1 MAIAAAAE
9 EVLKTALE
17 GDPKSRA
24 FVMQILSFKMKS
36 YLMHHMHG
44 GRKGPKGGM
53 GGAFGGMG
61 GPHGGIGNMF
71 GGMGGPQ
78 DGMKGSQGGMSGMF
92 GGMGGPQSGMG
103 GMGDMFGGMGGSQ
116 DGMSGMFGGMGSSQG
131 GMNGMFGGMGGP
143 QGGMGG
149 MGDMFGGMGGSQGGM
164 SGMFGGMGGPQGGMS
179 TSAVRRGPEGSG
191 GNVRPTD
198 GAGSSRPPNFDNSR
212 PPQNTT
218 PFESG
223 DRRTSLPPM
232 TSNSVTNNI
241 GNNAVFSASSIGP
254 QSWGEQSD
262 GSFICKDGTRIDLI
276 KIKCDGFTD
285 CRDKSDEA
293 NCTRRFRRDASIEDV
308 NSVEDHNSTEDR
320 NSTEDHNSVEE
331 TNSWENDND
340 DRAFGNSIY
349 RSRLSKD
356 RSGDRRRRNGTDTD
370 SSNERSSS
378 GNRRERGSRKSSP
391 GRFDDDDLDSGE
403 DILDA
408 LTRLIGSAGD
418 DNETAAAQDDFLTL
432 FQDIM
437 RTNVASMP
445 GFNNNI
451 HNSVQ
456 QNEKR
461 NGTRRTMQLKRSSQS
476 SMFPRPGR
484 HGGGRGGGRNFH
496 CSAKMKEMLEMKKVI
511 SMMFMQLVN
520 SEPDNMKGFT
530 FLPVTLRQS
539 LKSAITMVLM
549 QGPPRVNKPWFK
561 ALQNNSRL
569 SNLTFGVYKDA
580 KKLKGVDKLQKIF
593 DYWRNN
599 ASQLARNALA
609 GDSESLE
616 LLDLSLQYM
625 DASKPY
631 LARMHD
637 IKSRMMEMM
646 KNDRTKMRSL
656 LSGKLGTEPT
666 LDERCMRLSGD
677 VAQAMNSAQITQQEV
692 STIFESPFDMM
703 QEDGNSESSSSSV
716 PIYWRVENQ
725 DVLRGER
732 CFATGA
738 MTWSKVA
745 VCSCKESAV
754 RLPPVMFGPQP
765 FGMNGRGGSDEDMGV
780 GNEIFGM
787 GGGRPGGGFRGIG
800 GGEGPSRGGFFGR
813 GGSRDGDQNGDD
825 DNDNSGGSGMMF
837 PNLPGPS
844 NSGGSPIIFPG
855 SSIDLSTI
863 QNIISNSIS
872 NPDGSLNLDAL
883 KNIFANQAS
892 GGLDLGSIFGN
903 VGSQISP
910 NMTPQATSNTGG
922 SAGGS
927 GGFDINSLQSFFN
940 SNGPRT
946 GGPMSNFNF
955 APLRSGNNR
964 PDANRQINLGAE
976 NRNRSDAGRPD
987 ANRQINLGAGNRNR
1001 SDAGRPFDRDAGWH
1015 NSTNNSSRL
1024 SHIELNH
1031 RSEMELQDGTL
1042 QVTGEVLVGLK
1053 LNGSFDL
1060 GSICADSWNS
1070 TEALVVCNVLA
1081 NRLSRHEKPLMR
1093 AQAKSPVKPPKTPM
1107 NNELNVA
1114 IKLGGVKCQGN
1125 ETDIMQCTHSPWGPQ
1140 SCPGNVKATV
1150 TCIVR

>member
-1 MAIAAAAE
+1 
-9 EVLKTALE
+9 
-17 GDPKSRA
+17 
-24 FVMQILSFKMKS
+24 
-36 YLMHHMHG
+36 
-44 GRKGPKGGM
+44 
-53 GGAFGGMG
+53 
-61 GPHGGIGNMF
+61 
-71 GGMGGPQ
+71 
-78 DGMKGSQGGMSGMF
+78 
-92 GGMGGPQSGMG
+92 
-103 GMGDMFGGMGGSQ
+103 MGDMFGGMGGSQ

-340 DRAFGNSIY
+340 DR
-349 RSRLSKD
+349 
-356 RSGDRRRRNGTDTD
+356 
-370 SSNERSSS
+370 
-378 GNRRERGSRKSSP
+378 
-391 GRFDDDDLDSGE
+391 
-403 DILDA
+403 
-408 LTRLIGSAGD
+408 
-418 DNETAAAQDDFLTL
+418 
-432 FQDIM
+432 
-437 RTNVASMP
+437 
-445 GFNNNI
+445 
-451 HNSVQ
+451 
-456 QNEKR
+456 
-461 NGTRRTMQLKRSSQS
+461 S

-530 FLPVTLRQS
+530 FLP
-539 LKSAITMVLM
+539 
-549 QGPPRVNKPWFK
+549 
-561 ALQNNSRL
+561 
-569 SNLTFGVYKDA
+569 
-580 KKLKGVDKLQKIF
+580 
-593 DYWRNN
+593 
-599 ASQLARNALA
+599 LARNALA